1 MAAKVSDEPPSLPPK
16 ISQGNGAKSS
26 KSFFRSKTKRSQSF
40 PPLCSSASAQELR
53 CLEAANEKKDNESS
67 PKGVIEACMSNGEN
81 EPKSS
86 ESNGSQAVVCSP
98 NPRAQSG
105 WNKFFKMWKRS
116 TFKRLPSFPPFS
128 MPRLSRRKCKSMRE
142 NVDMNLCPMK
152 PSWKFFTL
160 AELKTA
166 TNNFSKENLIGKGGC
181 AEVYKGCLADG
192 RFIAV
197 KRMNKGS
204 LEDREENFLSEV
216 GTIAHVDHPN
226 TAKMI
231 GYGVEGGAY
240 LVLKLS
246 SKGSLGSLL
255 RGPREKLD
263 WKTRYKIILG
273 ISDGLLYLH
282 ENCRRRI
289 IHRDIK
295 ADNILL
301 TEDFVPEICDFGL
314 AKWLPKEWTHHNV
327 SNFEGTFGYFAPEYF
342 MHGIVDEKTDVYAF
356 GVLLLEIITGRP
368 AVDESQKSIVLW
380 AKPLLDTDDTMDLV
394 DPLLGGCYDKKQMD
408 HVFLTASLCV
418 EQNPILRP
426 RMKQV
431 VTLLGGDNNDNND
444 GSKEN
449 QKRALQRTYS
459 EELFDAEEYNLTKY
473 LHDLERHQ
481 QLALD
486 S

>member
-26 KSFFRSKTKRSQSF
+26 KGFFRSKTKRSQSF
-40 PPLCSSASAQELR
+40 PPLSSSASAQELR
-53 CLEAANEKKDNESS
+53 CLEAGNEKKDNESS

-86 ESNGSQAVVCSP
+86 ESNRSQAVVCSP
-98 NPRAQSG
+98 NPRGQSG
-105 WNKFFKMWKRS
+105 WNKFFKMWKR
-116 TFKRLPSFPPFS
+116 K
-128 MPRLSRRKCKSMRE
+128 
-142 NVDMNLCPMK
+142 
-152 PSWKFFTL
+152 
-160 AELKTA
+160 
-166 TNNFSKENLIGKGGC
+166 NLIGKGGC

-255 RGPREKLD
+255 R
-263 WKTRYKIILG
+263 
-273 ISDGLLYLH
+273 
-282 ENCRRRI
+282 
-289 IHRDIK
+289 
-295 ADNILL
+295 
-301 TEDFVPEICDFGL
+301 

-380 AKPLLDTDDTMDLV
+380 
-394 DPLLGGCYDKKQMD
+394 
-408 HVFLTASLCV
+408 
-418 EQNPILRP
+418 
-426 RMKQV
+426 V

-473 LHDLERHQ
+473 LNDLERHQ